1 MANWRLWAELSK
13 VRVFWWFFN
22 IGLERRKEVCL
33 VKIVIFFLV
42 FLLKCKKKK
51 AFRHEIVKRTI
62 LFYSSTVFGNL
73 ISVKLFDKDA

>member
-1 MANWRLWAELSK
+1 M
-13 VRVFWWFFN
+13 RVFWWFFN

-51 AFRHEIVKRTI
+51 AFGHEIVKRTI
-62 LFYSSTVFGNL
+62 LFYRATVFGNL